1 MLKKT
6 NLIGL
11 SFILLHSCSV
21 DTSKIAPGY
30 AEAFRTLKN
39 TIIPQKNELITPEVI
54 EKIPYA
60 SMTLRIGRGA
70 PGLMILESF
79 TDERETW
86 VSADGVYLVI
96 EKGQIIKTAGLH
108 NNLVNFRAV
117 DNDFKD
123 LIQSKDSEKLYFYY
137 SYDEPEL
144 NNMRVEAKRKF
155 IKTERT
161 ELLGSTKD
169 LNIIEERISNNF
181 IGWKETNMYW
191 VDSDGFV
198 WKSKQHVSPKLP
210 RFEIEVTKRLSQ

>member
-30 AEAFRTLKN
+30 VEAFRTLKN

-79 TDERETW
+79 TDEQETW

-96 EKGQIIKTAGLH
+96 EKGQIIKTAGLY

-117 DNDFKD
+117 DHDFRD

-161 ELLGSTKD
+161 ELLGSIKE

-198 WKSKQHVSPKLP
+198 WKSEQHVSPKLP

>member
-6 NLIGL
+6 NIIGL

-60 SMTLRIGRGA
+60 SMMLRIGRGA

-96 EKGQIIKTAGLH
+96 ENGQIIKTAGLH

-117 DNDFKD
+117 DNDFRI
-123 LIQSKDSEKLYFYY
+123 LSNQRF
-137 SYDEPEL
+137 
-144 NNMRVEAKRKF
+144 RKSIF
-155 IKTERT
+155 
-161 ELLGSTKD
+161 LL
-169 LNIIEERISNNF
+169 
-181 IGWKETNMYW
+181 
-191 VDSDGFV
+191 FV
-198 WKSKQHVSPKLP
+198 
-210 RFEIEVTKRLSQ
+210 